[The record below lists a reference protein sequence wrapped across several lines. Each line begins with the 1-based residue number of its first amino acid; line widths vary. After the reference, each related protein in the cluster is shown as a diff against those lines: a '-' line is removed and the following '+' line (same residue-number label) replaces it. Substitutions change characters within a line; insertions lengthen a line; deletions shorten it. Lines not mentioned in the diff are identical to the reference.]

1 MLDEQVKL
9 FEKLSEALNLIH
21 QLKVLSSEIRFHK
34 HTNLFKVEIEQA
46 TQEAIFSK
54 DPMLL
59 NLKIDELF
67 YFINSYRK
75 KFKEINET
83 LTVINGKLNYI
94 NDLDL
99 KVVEE

>member
-1 MLDEQVKL
+1 VKL
-9 FEKLSEALNLIH
+9 DSI
-21 QLKVLSSEIRFHK
+21 
-34 HTNLFKVEIEQA
+34 
-46 TQEAIFSK
+46 
-54 DPMLL
+54 
-59 NLKIDELF
+59 
-67 YFINSYRK
+67 RK